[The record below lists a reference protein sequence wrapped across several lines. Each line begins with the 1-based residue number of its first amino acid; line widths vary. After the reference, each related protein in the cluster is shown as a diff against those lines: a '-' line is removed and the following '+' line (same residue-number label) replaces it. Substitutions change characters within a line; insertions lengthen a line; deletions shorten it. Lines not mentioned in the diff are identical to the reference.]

1 MGGRLVLRAGH
12 HLSARPTSSRCGPA
26 SPTTRAQSRTSSA
39 RPRIPDGDRH
49 WLSLGAGWQPLSWLD
64 LDASFTYIDV
74 ETPNVRL
81 VAADTGNAPRGN
93 LDADYDSYIIL
104 LGLSARMR
112 F

>member
-1 MGGRLVLRAGH
+1 MGGHLVLRAGH
-12 HLSARPTSSRCGPA
+12 HLQGDRRAHPAGRRRLRPEPGR
-26 SPTTRAQSRTSSA
+26 RTSSA
-39 RPRIPDGDRH
+39 RPRIPDGDRR
-49 WLSLGAGWQPLSWLD
+49 WLSLGAGWQPLAWLD

-74 ETPNVRL
+74 DDTEVRL
-81 VAADTGNAPRGN
+81 AAADTGNGPRGN